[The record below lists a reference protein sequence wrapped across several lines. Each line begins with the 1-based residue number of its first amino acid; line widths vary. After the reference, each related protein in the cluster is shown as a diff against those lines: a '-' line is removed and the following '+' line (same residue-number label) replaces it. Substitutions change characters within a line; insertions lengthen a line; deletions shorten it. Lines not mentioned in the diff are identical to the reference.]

1 MTPPAPNDLDPAG
14 PARGLSSE
22 EARARQARFGP
33 NLLTR
38 RERRGLVQV
47 AGAVLSEP
55 MFLLLLVA
63 AGLYLL
69 LGDLGEGLL
78 LSAFAVLSVALVIWQ
93 ERRSAR
99 ALDALRE
106 LAAPQVRAWRDGRPC
121 VIAARDLVPGDFIA
135 VAEGERVTA
144 DAVLREAAS
153 LSVDESLLTGES
165 APVLKRPWPEGSG
178 DGEDA
183 CRLHAGT
190 LVVAGEGVAEV
201 TAIGAYTAMGRI
213 GASLAD
219 IDLAPTP
226 LQRQLRAL
234 VRWLALGALAVS
246 ALVVLW
252 YGLRV
257 GDWVQGL
264 LAGIALAMAML
275 PEEFPMALAVFLAL
289 GAWRLARVQ
298 VLARR
303 PAVVEALGA
312 ATVLCVDK
320 TGTLTE
326 NRMRVRVLVVM
337 DAGAGVVQ
345 SHTLPLPPGEP
356 LPEPAHGLLE
366 YAMLASQ
373 RGGAEPMD
381 AALYAQ
387 GDASLAGTEHLHPR
401 WRIAQAQGI
410 TPELLAVT
418 QDWVGED
425 GLHHVAAKGAPEA
438 IADLCHLSPEAREA
452 LRGQS
457 QALATRGLRV
467 LAVAR
472 APGQAQPLAH
482 PHDHAF
488 TLLGL
493 VAFEDPLRP
502 SVPAAVAQAHAAG
515 IAVVMITGDHPA
527 TALAIAAQA
536 GIATQAG
543 VLTGRQLR
551 DLDDEALAQAVRHV
565 RVFAR
570 VAPEDKL
577 RLVRALDRNGEV
589 VAMTGDGVND
599 APALKAAH
607 IGIAMGVRGT
617 DVAREAASVVLLDED
632 FGRIVEGVRLGR
644 RIDDN
649 LRKVM
654 TYILAIHV
662 PIAGL
667 ALLPLLLG
675 LPPLMLPVH
684 VVVTEMIIDPV
695 CSLAFENAP
704 QARGLMTRPPRAANA
719 PLVDRSL
726 VVLAVLQGAGVLGVA
741 LTAYALALGS
751 GLQSDQARALAFV
764 ALTVGNLSLVAVN
777 AGAGLLA
784 RDLLGPA
791 FRSFQVVT
799 VLAAALMVLALTVP
813 AVRDLMRFALP
824 PAAALLAVLITV
836 AMVMALVWRLQS
848 QRLFAI
854 SERKTVK

>member
-1 MTPPAPNDLDPAG
+1 MHPEPSSPIFV
-14 PARGLSSE
+14 RGLSTK
-22 EARARQARFGP
+22 EARARQARVGP
-33 NLLTR
+33 NLLTQ
-38 RERRGLVQV
+38 RERRGWLQAV
-47 AGAVLSEP
+47 GAVLSEP

-63 AGLYLL
+63 AGLYLV

-78 LSAFAVLSVALVIWQ
+78 LSAFAMLSVVLVVWQ

-106 LAAPQVRAWRDGRPC
+106 LAAPQVRVWRDGQPC
-121 VIAARDLVPGDFIA
+121 VIAARDLVPGDVIA

-144 DAVLREAAS
+144 DAVLREAAT

-165 APVLKRPWPEGSG
+165 APVHKRPASG
-178 DGEDA
+178 TADA
-183 CRLHAGT
+183 ADAISRLHAGT
-190 LVVAGEGVAEV
+190 LVVAGQGVAEV
-201 TAIGAYTAMGRI
+201 IAIGADTAMGRI

-226 LQRQLRAL
+226 LQRQLRQL
-234 VRWLALGALAVS
+234 VRWLALGALGVS
-246 ALVVLW
+246 SLLVVW
-252 YGLRV
+252 YGLRA

-326 NRMRVRVLVVM
+326 NRMRVHSLVVM
-337 DAGAGVVQ
+337 DANASTAQ
-345 SHTLPLPPGEP
+345 ALPDA
-356 LPEPAHGLLE
+356 AHGLLE

-373 RGGAEPMD
+373 RGGIEPMD
-381 AALYAQ
+381 AALYLQ
-387 GDASLAGTEHLHPR
+387 GDASLAGTDRLHPR
-401 WRIAQAQGI
+401 WRMAQAHGI
-410 TPELLAVT
+410 TPDLMAVT
-418 QDWVGED
+418 HVWVGED
-425 GLHHVAAKGAPEA
+425 GLHRVAAKGAPEA
-438 IADLCHLSPEAREA
+438 IADLCRLSPAARHA
-452 LRGQS
+452 LREQA

-467 LAVAR
+467 LAVAQGQDR
-472 APGQAQPLAH
+472 MQPAPH
-482 PHDHAF
+482 PRDNHF
-488 TLLGL
+488 TLRGL
-493 VAFEDPLRP
+493 VAFEDPLRA
-502 SVPAAVAQAHAAG
+502 SVPEAVAQAHRAG

-536 GIATQAG
+536 GIDVQAG
-543 VLTGRQLR
+543 VLTGHQLQ
-551 DLDDEALAQAVRHV
+551 DMDDAALAQAVRQV
-565 RVFAR
+565 RVYAR
-570 VAPEDKL
+570 VTPQDKL
-577 RLVRALDRNGEV
+577 RLVRAFDRNGEV

-704 QARGLMTRPPRAANA
+704 QARGLMERPPRAANA
-719 PLVDRSL
+719 LLVDRAL
-726 VVLAVLQGAGVLGVA
+726 VMRALAQGAGLLAVA
-741 LTAYALALGS
+741 LAAYALALGA
-751 GLQSDQARALAFV
+751 GMPANEARTLAFV
-764 ALTVGNLSLVAVN
+764 GLTAGNLSMVAVN
-777 AGAGLLA
+777 AGAGLPL
-784 RDLLGPA
+784 RDLWGPQ
-791 FRSFQVVT
+791 FRSFQIV
-799 VLAAALMVLALTVP
+799 AAIAIALMVMAVTVP
-813 AVRDLMRFALP
+813 AVRDLMKFASPSAGALAGVL
-824 PAAALLAVLITV
+824 AAVGAVMVLA
-836 AMVMALVWRLQS
+836 WRLQP
-848 QRLFAI
+848 QRP
-854 SERKTVK
+854 

>member
-1 MTPPAPNDLDPAG
+1 MEPEPSSPIFV
-14 PARGLSSE
+14 RGLSTE
-22 EARARQARFGP
+22 EALSRQARVGP
-33 NLLTR
+33 NLLTQQ
-38 RERRGLVQV
+38 ERRGWLQV
-47 AGAVLSEP
+47 VGSVLSEP

-63 AGLYLL
+63 AGLYLV

-78 LSAFAVLSVALVIWQ
+78 LSAFAMLSVVLVVWQ
-93 ERRSAR
+93 EHRSAR

-106 LAAPQVRAWRDGRPC
+106 LAAPQVRVWRDGQPC
-121 VIAARDLVPGDFIA
+121 VIAARDLVPGDVIA

-144 DAVLREAAS
+144 DAVLREAAT

-165 APVLKRPWPEGSG
+165 APVHKRPASGSA
-178 DGEDA
+178 DSADTIS
-183 CRLHAGT
+183 RLHAGT
-190 LVVAGEGVAEV
+190 LVVSGQGVAEV
-201 TAIGAYTAMGRI
+201 IAIGAETAMGRI

-226 LQRQLRAL
+226 LQRQLRYL
-234 VRWLALGALAVS
+234 VRWLALGALGVS
-246 ALVVLW
+246 SLLVVW
-252 YGLRV
+252 YGLRA

-275 PEEFPMALAVFLAL
+275 PEEFPMALTVFLAL

-326 NRMRVRVLVVM
+326 NRMRVHSLLVM
-337 DAGAGVVQ
+337 DAHASTAQ
-345 SHTLPLPPGEP
+345 ASPDA
-356 LPEPAHGLLE
+356 AHVLLE

-373 RGGAEPMD
+373 RGGIEPMD
-381 AALYAQ
+381 TALYVQ
-387 GDASLAGTEHLHPR
+387 GDVSLAGTDRLHPR
-401 WRIAQAQGI
+401 WRMAQAHGI
-410 TPELLAVT
+410 TPDLMAVT
-418 QDWVGED
+418 QVWVGED
-425 GLHHVAAKGAPEA
+425 GLHRVAAKGAPEA
-438 IADLCHLSPEAREA
+438 IADLCRLGPAARQA
-452 LRGQS
+452 LREQA
-457 QALATRGLRV
+457 QALAARGLRV
-467 LAVAR
+467 LAVAQGQDR
-472 APGQAQPLAH
+472 MQPAPH
-482 PHDHAF
+482 PRDNYF
-488 TLLGL
+488 TLRGL
-493 VAFEDPLRP
+493 VAFEDPLRA
-502 SVPAAVAQAHAAG
+502 SVPEAVAQAHRAG

-536 GIATQAG
+536 GIEVQAG
-543 VLTGRQLR
+543 VLTGHQLR
-551 DLDDEALAQAVRHV
+551 DMDDAALAQAVRQV
-565 RVFAR
+565 RVYAR
-570 VAPEDKL
+570 VTPQDKL
-577 RLVRALDRNGEV
+577 RLVRAFDRNGEV

-704 QARGLMTRPPRAANA
+704 QARGLMERPPRAANA
-719 PLVDRSL
+719 LLVDRAL
-726 VVLAVLQGAGVLGVA
+726 VMRALAQGVA
-741 LTAYALALGS
+741 LLAVALAAYALALRAGIPANE
-751 GLQSDQARALAFV
+751 ARTVAFV
-764 ALTVGNLSLVAVN
+764 GLTAGNLSMVAVN
-777 AGAGLLA
+777 AGAGLPL
-784 RDLLGPA
+784 RDLWGPQ
-791 FRSFQVVT
+791 FRSFQVV
-799 VLAAALMVLALTVP
+799 AALATGLMVMAVTVP
-813 AVRDLMRFALP
+813 AVRDLMKFAVP
-824 PAAALLAVLITV
+824 PVGALAGVLAAVGAVMVLA
-836 AMVMALVWRLQS
+836 WRLQR
-848 QRLFAI
+848 QR
-854 SERKTVK
+854 S

>member
-1 MTPPAPNDLDPAG
+1 MDPTAVSPTPAG
-14 PARGLSSE
+14 GLSSE
-22 EARARQARFGP
+22 QAHARQARFGP

-38 RERRGLVQV
+38 RERRGLRQV
-47 AGAVLSEP
+47 VVAVMGEP

-63 AGLYLL
+63 AGLYLV

-78 LSAFAVLSVALVIWQ
+78 LSAFALLSVALVVWQ
-93 ERRSAR
+93 EQRSAR

-106 LAAPQVRAWRDGRPC
+106 LAAPQARVWRDGRPC
-121 VIAARDLVPGDFIA
+121 VIAARDLVPGDLI
-135 VAEGERVTA
+135 VVSEGERVTA
-144 DAVLREAAS
+144 DAVLREGPS

-165 APVLKRPWPEGSG
+165 APVYKQPTPGRVDPG
-178 DGEDA
+178 DPRA
-183 CRLHAGT
+183 CLHAGT

-201 TAIGAYTAMGRI
+201 TAIGAATAMGRI

-226 LQRQLRAL
+226 LQRQLRQL
-234 VRWLALGALAVS
+234 VHWLALGALVVS
-246 ALVVLW
+246 SLLVVW
-252 YGLRV
+252 YGLRA

-326 NRMRVRVLVVM
+326 NRMQLRHLVVL
-337 DAGAGVVQ
+337 DASAGHVQ
-345 SHTLPLPPGEP
+345 SLSLALGGGEP
-356 LPEPAHGLLE
+356 LPAIARGLLE

-373 RGGAEPMD
+373 RGGVEPMD
-381 AALYAQ
+381 AALHTQ
-387 GDASLAGTEHLHPR
+387 GEASLAGTDHLHPG
-401 WRIAQAQGI
+401 WRVARAHAV
-410 TPELLAVT
+410 TADLMAVT

-425 GLHHVAAKGAPEA
+425 GLHRVAAKGAPEA
-438 IADLCHLSPEAREA
+438 IADLCQLGTEAREA
-452 LRGQS
+452 MYTQS
-457 QALATRGLRV
+457 QALAARGLRV
-467 LAVAR
+467 LAVAQGR
-472 APGQAQPLAH
+472 GQAQPAAR
-482 PHDHAF
+482 PHDYDY

-502 SVPAAVAQAHAAG
+502 SVPAAVAQARRAG
-515 IAVVMITGDHPA
+515 IAVVMITGDHPD
-527 TALAIAAQA
+527 TARAIAAQA
-536 GIATQAG
+536 GIDVHAG
-543 VLTGRQLR
+543 VLTGKQLQQ
-551 DLDDEALAQAVRHV
+551 LDDESLSQVVRQV
-565 RVFAR
+565 RVYAR

-632 FGRIVEGVRLGR
+632 FDRIVEGVRLGR

-704 QARGLMTRPPRAANA
+704 QARGLMERPPRAANA
-719 PLVDRSL
+719 LLVDRPL
-726 VVLAVLQGAGVLGVA
+726 VMLALSQGGGLLGVA
-741 LTAYALALGS
+741 LSAYALALGA
-751 GLQSDQARALAFV
+751 GLSADEARTLAFV
-764 ALTVGNLSLVAVN
+764 ALTAGNLSLVGVN
-777 AGAGLLA
+777 AGAGLSIRELY
-784 RDLLGPA
+784 GPA
-791 FRSFQVVT
+791 FRSFQIV
-799 VLAAALMVLALTVP
+799 AAVALSLMVVAMTVP
-813 AVRDLMRFALP
+813 AVRDLMKFTRPSAL
-824 PAAALLAVLITV
+824 ALGLVGVAVGALTV
-836 AMVMALVWRLQS
+836 LTWRL
-848 QRLFAI
+848 RPI
-854 SERKTVK
+854 RT

>member
-1 MTPPAPNDLDPAG
+1 MDPAEPPV
-14 PARGLSSE
+14 PARGLSTK
-22 EARARQARFGP
+22 EARERQARFGP
-33 NLLTR
+33 NLLNR
-38 RERRGLVQV
+38 RERRGLRQTV
-47 AGAVLSEP
+47 AAVLGEP

-63 AGLYLL
+63 AGLYLI

-93 ERRSAR
+93 EQRSAR

-106 LAAPQVRAWRDGRPC
+106 LAAPQVRVWRDGRPL

-135 VAEGERVTA
+135 VGEGERVTA
-144 DAVLREAAS
+144 DAVLREAAT

-165 APVLKRPWPEGSG
+165 APVHKQPGSG
-178 DGEDA
+178 PVDACGEA

-201 TAIGAYTAMGRI
+201 TAIGAETAMGRI

-219 IDLAPTP
+219 IEVAPTP
-226 LQRQLRAL
+226 LQRQLRQL
-234 VRWLALGALAVS
+234 VRRLALGAMAVS
-246 ALVVLW
+246 SLLVLW
-252 YGLRV
+252 YGLRA

-312 ATVLCVDK
+312 VTVLCVDK

-326 NRMRVRVLVVM
+326 NRMQVRALVVL
-337 DAGAGVVQ
+337 DASAGLVH
-345 SHTLPLPPGEP
+345 SHILPLPQGER
-356 LPEPAHGLLE
+356 LPESAHGLLE

-373 RGGAEPMD
+373 RAGAEPMD
-381 AALYAQ
+381 AALHAQ
-387 GDASLAGTEHLHPR
+387 GDASLADTEHLHPR
-401 WRIAQAQGI
+401 WRIAQAHGI
-410 TPELLAVT
+410 TPDLFAVT
-418 QDWVGED
+418 QDWVADD

-438 IADLCHLSPEAREA
+438 IADLCHLESAAREA
-452 LRGQS
+452 LRAQA
-457 QALATRGLRV
+457 QALAARGLRV

-472 APGQAQPLAH
+472 AQGLAQPAAN
-482 PHDHAF
+482 PHDYDF

-502 SVPAAVAQAHAAG
+502 SVPGAVRQARAAG

-536 GIATQAG
+536 GIDVQAG
-543 VLTGRQLR
+543 VLTGSALGA
-551 DLDDEALAQAVRHV
+551 LDDAALAQAVRRV
-565 RVFAR
+565 RVYAR

-632 FGRIVEGVRLGR
+632 FSRIVEGVRLGR

-654 TYILAIHV
+654 TYIVAIHV

-684 VVVTEMIIDPV
+684 VVVTEMVIDPV

-704 QARGLMTRPPRAANA
+704 QARGLMERPPRAAHA
-719 PLVDRSL
+719 PLVDHRL
-726 VVLAVLQGAGVLGVA
+726 VARAAAQGAALLAVA
-741 LTAYALALGS
+741 LASYALAIASDLPV
-751 GLQSDQARALAFV
+751 DQARALAFV
-764 ALTVGNLSLVAVN
+764 ALTAGNLSLAAVN
-777 AGAGLLA
+777 AGAGLRPHELA
-784 RDLLGPA
+784 GPA
-791 FRSFQVVT
+791 FRPFQVLA
-799 VLAAALMVLALTVP
+799 VLATGLMVLALTVP
-813 AVRDLMRFALP
+813 AVRDLMKFALP
-824 PAAALLAVLITV
+824 PLEALAGVLVLTGIAAVL
-836 AMVMALVWRLQS
+836 AWRARPAFPS
-848 QRLFAI
+848 PPRH
-854 SERKTVK
+854 

>member
-1 MTPPAPNDLDPAG
+1 MFV
-14 PARGLSSE
+14 RGLSTE
-22 EARARQARFGP
+22 EARARQARVGP
-33 NLLTR
+33 NLLTQ
-38 RERRGLVQV
+38 RERRGWLQAV
-47 AGAVLSEP
+47 GAVLSEP

-63 AGLYLL
+63 AGLYLV

-78 LSAFAVLSVALVIWQ
+78 LSAFAVLSVVLVIWQ
-93 ERRSAR
+93 EHRSAR

-106 LAAPQVRAWRDGRPC
+106 LAAPQVRVWRDGQPC
-121 VIAARDLVPGDFIA
+121 VIAARDLVPGDVIA

-144 DAVLREAAS
+144 DAVLREAAT

-165 APVLKRPWPEGSG
+165 APVHKRPVSG
-178 DGEDA
+178 AADTADA
-183 CRLHAGT
+183 LSRLHAGT
-190 LVVAGEGVAEV
+190 LVVAGQGVAEV
-201 TAIGAYTAMGRI
+201 IAIGADTAMGRI

-226 LQRQLRAL
+226 LQRQLRQL
-234 VRWLALGALAVS
+234 VRWLALGALGVS
-246 ALVVLW
+246 SLLVVW
-252 YGLRV
+252 YGLRA

-326 NRMRVRVLVVM
+326 NRMRVHSLVVM
-337 DAGAGVVQ
+337 DANASTAQ
-345 SHTLPLPPGEP
+345 ALPDA
-356 LPEPAHGLLE
+356 AHGLLE

-373 RGGAEPMD
+373 RGGIEPMD
-381 AALYAQ
+381 AALYLQ
-387 GDASLAGTEHLHPR
+387 GDASLAGTDRLHPR
-401 WRIAQAQGI
+401 WRMAQAHGI
-410 TPELLAVT
+410 TPDLMAVT
-418 QDWVGED
+418 HVWVGED
-425 GLHHVAAKGAPEA
+425 GLHRVAAKGAPEA
-438 IADLCHLSPEAREA
+438 IADLCRLSPAARHA
-452 LRGQS
+452 LREQA

-467 LAVAR
+467 LAVAQGQDCMQP
-472 APGQAQPLAH
+472 APH
-482 PHDHAF
+482 PRDNQF
-488 TLLGL
+488 TLRGL
-493 VAFEDPLRP
+493 VAFEDPLRA
-502 SVPAAVAQAHAAG
+502 SVPEAVAQAHRAG

-536 GIATQAG
+536 GIDVQAG
-543 VLTGRQLR
+543 VLTGHQLQ
-551 DLDDEALAQAVRHV
+551 DMDDAALAQAVRQV
-565 RVFAR
+565 RVYAR
-570 VAPEDKL
+570 VTPQDKL
-577 RLVRALDRNGEV
+577 RLVRAFDRNGEV

-667 ALLPLLLG
+667 ALLPLLMG

-704 QARGLMTRPPRAANA
+704 QARGLMERPPRAANA
-719 PLVDRSL
+719 LLVDRAL
-726 VVLAVLQGAGVLGVA
+726 VMRALAQGAGLLAVA
-741 LTAYALALGS
+741 LAAYALALGA
-751 GLQSDQARALAFV
+751 GMPANEARTLAFV
-764 ALTVGNLSLVAVN
+764 GLTAGNLSMVAVN
-777 AGAGLLA
+777 AGAGLPL
-784 RDLLGPA
+784 RDLWGPQ
-791 FRSFQVVT
+791 FRSFQIV
-799 VLAAALMVLALTVP
+799 AAIAIARMVMAVTVP
-813 AVRDLMRFALP
+813 AVRDLMKFASP
-824 PAAALLAVLITV
+824 PAGALAGVLAAVGAVMVLA
-836 AMVMALVWRLQS
+836 WRLQP
-848 QRLFAI
+848 QRP
-854 SERKTVK
+854 

>member
-1 MTPPAPNDLDPAG
+1 MDPAPDSPLL
-14 PARGLSSE
+14 ARGLSTE
-22 EARARQARFGP
+22 EARARQARVGP
-33 NLLTR
+33 NLLTQQ
-38 RERRGLVQV
+38 ERRGWLQAV
-47 AGAVLSEP
+47 GAVLSEP
-55 MFLLLLVA
+55 MFLLLLAA
-63 AGLYLL
+63 AGLYLV

-78 LSAFAVLSVALVIWQ
+78 LSAFAMLSVVLVIWQ
-93 ERRSAR
+93 EHRSAR
-99 ALDALRE
+99 ALDALRD
-106 LAAPQVRAWRDGRPC
+106 LAAPQVRVWRDGVPC
-121 VIAARDLVPGDFIA
+121 VIAARDLVPGDVIA

-144 DAVLREAAS
+144 DAVLREAAT

-165 APVLKRPWPEGSG
+165 APVYKRPASG
-178 DGEDA
+178 AADA
-183 CRLHAGT
+183 ADAASRLHAGT
-190 LVVAGEGVAEV
+190 LVVAGQGVAEV
-201 TAIGAYTAMGRI
+201 IAIGADTAMGRI

-234 VRWLALGALAVS
+234 VRWLALGALGVS
-246 ALVVLW
+246 SLLVLW

-326 NRMRVRVLVVM
+326 NRMRVHSLVVLDA
-337 DAGAGVVQ
+337 DAGHALGPDV
-345 SHTLPLPPGEP
+345 PDA
-356 LPEPAHGLLE
+356 AHDLLE

-373 RGGAEPMD
+373 RGGVEPMD

-387 GDASLAGTEHLHPR
+387 GDACLAGTDRLHPR
-401 WRIAQAQGI
+401 WRVAQAHGI
-410 TPELLAVT
+410 APDLMAVT
-418 QDWVGED
+418 QVWAGED
-425 GLHHVAAKGAPEA
+425 GLHRVAAKGAPEA
-438 IADLCHLSPEAREA
+438 IADLCHLAPQAREA
-452 LRGQS
+452 LHVQAQS
-457 QALATRGLRV
+457 LAARGLRV

-472 APGQAQPLAH
+472 GRERTEPAPH
-482 PHDHAF
+482 PHDNDF

-502 SVPAAVAQAHAAG
+502 SVPGAVAQAHRAG

-527 TALAIAAQA
+527 TALAIATQA
-536 GIATQAG
+536 GLHIQAG
-543 VLTGRQLR
+543 VLTGAQLQAM
-551 DLDDEALAQAVRHV
+551 DDAALAQAVRQV
-565 RVFAR
+565 RVYAR
-570 VAPEDKL
+570 VTPQDKL

-667 ALLPLLLG
+667 ALLPLLMG

-704 QARGLMTRPPRAANA
+704 PARGLMERPPRAANA
-719 PLVDRSL
+719 LLIDRALVLRA
-726 VVLAVLQGAGVLGVA
+726 LAQGAALLGVA
-741 LTAYALALGS
+741 LAAYALALGAD
-751 GLQSDQARALAFV
+751 LPADEARTLAFV
-764 ALTVGNLSLVAVN
+764 ALTAGNLSMVAVN
-777 AGAGLLA
+777 AGAGLPI
-784 RDLLGPA
+784 RDLWRPQ
-791 FRSFQVVT
+791 FRSFHVV
-799 VLAAALMVLALTVP
+799 AALATGLMVMALTVP
-813 AVRDLMRFALP
+813 AVRDLMKFAWP
-824 PAAALLAVLITV
+824 PSVALAGVLTAVGAVMLLA
-836 AMVMALVWRLQS
+836 WRLQP
-848 QRLFAI
+848 QRP
-854 SERKTVK
+854 

>member
-1 MTPPAPNDLDPAG
+1 MTPPASTDLDPAG
-14 PARGLSSE
+14 PARGLSTE
-22 EARARQARFGP
+22 EARARQVRFGP

-38 RERRGLVQV
+38 RKRRGLVQV
-47 AGAVLSEP
+47 VGAVLSEP

-78 LSAFAVLSVALVIWQ
+78 LSAFALLSVALVIWQ

-106 LAAPQVRAWRDGRPC
+106 LAAPRVRVWRDGRPC

-165 APVLKRPWPEGSG
+165 APVLKRPGP
-178 DGEDA
+178 EDA
-183 CRLHAGT
+183 GTDEEDVCRLHAGT
-190 LVVAGEGVAEV
+190 LVVAGEGIAEV
-201 TAIGAYTAMGRI
+201 TAIGAATAMGRI

-226 LQRQLRAL
+226 LQKQLRAL

-246 ALVVLW
+246 ALMVLW
-252 YGLRV
+252 YGLRA

-326 NRMRVRVLVVM
+326 NRMRVRTLVVM
-337 DAGAGVVQ
+337 EADAGPVQ
-345 SHTLPLPPGEP
+345 SLTLPLLQGQA
-356 LPEPAHGLLE
+356 LPEPAHELLE

-373 RGGAEPMD
+373 RSGAEPMD
-381 AALYAQ
+381 TALYDQ
-387 GDASLAGTEHLHPR
+387 GEASLGGTEHLHPR
-401 WRIAQAQGI
+401 WHIARAHGI
-410 TPELLAVT
+410 TPEILAVT

-425 GLHHVAAKGAPEA
+425 GLHHLAAKGAPEA
-438 IADLCHLSPEAREA
+438 IADLCHLPHEARET
-452 LRGQS
+452 LRAQS
-457 QALATRGLRV
+457 QALAARGLRV

-472 APGQAQPLAH
+472 GPALVQPSLH
-482 PHDHAF
+482 PRDHDF

-502 SVPAAVAQAHAAG
+502 SVPGAVAQAHAAG

-527 TALAIAAQA
+527 TALAIANQA
-536 GIATQAG
+536 GIASQAG
-543 VLTGRQLR
+543 VLTGRQLQA
-551 DLDDEALAQAVRHV
+551 LDDEALAQAVRHV

-726 VVLAVLQGAGVLGVA
+726 VMLAVLQGAGLLGVA
-741 LTAYALALGS
+741 LAAYALAIGS
-751 GLQSDQARALAFV
+751 GLQVDQARALAFA
-764 ALTVGNLSLVAVN
+764 ALTAGNLSLVAVN
-777 AGAGLLA
+777 AGAGLPA
-784 RDLLGPA
+784 RALLGPA

-799 VLAAALMVLALTVP
+799 ALATALMVLAITVP
-813 AVRDLMRFALP
+813 SVRELMKFAMPPLQALAGVLAAVGGVTALAWRLRPVRD
-824 PAAALLAVLITV
+824 
-836 AMVMALVWRLQS
+836 
-848 QRLFAI
+848 
-854 SERKTVK
+854 

>member
-1 MTPPAPNDLDPAG
+1 MFV
-14 PARGLSSE
+14 RGLSTE
-22 EARARQARFGP
+22 EARARQARVGP
-33 NLLTR
+33 NLLTQ
-38 RERRGLVQV
+38 RERRGWLQAV
-47 AGAVLSEP
+47 GAVLSEP

-63 AGLYLL
+63 AGLYLV

-78 LSAFAVLSVALVIWQ
+78 LSAFAMLSVVLVVWQ

-106 LAAPQVRAWRDGRPC
+106 LAAPQVRVWRDGQPC
-121 VIAARDLVPGDFIA
+121 VIAARDLVPGDVIA

-144 DAVLREAAS
+144 DAVLREAAT

-165 APVLKRPWPEGSG
+165 APVHKRPASG
-178 DGEDA
+178 TADA
-183 CRLHAGT
+183 ADAISRLHAGT
-190 LVVAGEGVAEV
+190 LVVAGQGVAEV
-201 TAIGAYTAMGRI
+201 IAIGADTAMGRI

-226 LQRQLRAL
+226 LQRQLRQL
-234 VRWLALGALAVS
+234 VRWLALGALGVS
-246 ALVVLW
+246 SLLVVW
-252 YGLRV
+252 YGLRA

-326 NRMRVRVLVVM
+326 NRMRVHSLVVM
-337 DAGAGVVQ
+337 DANASTAQ
-345 SHTLPLPPGEP
+345 ALPDA
-356 LPEPAHGLLE
+356 AHGLLE

-373 RGGAEPMD
+373 RGGIEPMD
-381 AALYAQ
+381 AALYLQ
-387 GDASLAGTEHLHPR
+387 GDASLAGTDRLHPR
-401 WRIAQAQGI
+401 WRMAQAHGI
-410 TPELLAVT
+410 TPDLMAVT
-418 QDWVGED
+418 HVWVGED
-425 GLHHVAAKGAPEA
+425 GLHRVAAKGAPEA
-438 IADLCHLSPEAREA
+438 IADLCRLSPAARHA
-452 LRGQS
+452 LREQA

-467 LAVAR
+467 LAVAQGQDR
-472 APGQAQPLAH
+472 MQPAPH
-482 PHDHAF
+482 PRDNQF
-488 TLLGL
+488 TLRGL
-493 VAFEDPLRP
+493 VAFEDPLRA
-502 SVPAAVAQAHAAG
+502 SVPEAVAQAHRAG

-536 GIATQAG
+536 GIDVQAG
-543 VLTGRQLR
+543 VLTGHQLQ
-551 DLDDEALAQAVRHV
+551 DMDDAALAQAVRQV
-565 RVFAR
+565 RVYAR
-570 VAPEDKL
+570 VTPQDKL
-577 RLVRALDRNGEV
+577 RLVRAFDRNGEV

-704 QARGLMTRPPRAANA
+704 QARGLMERPPRAANA
-719 PLVDRSL
+719 LLVDRAL
-726 VVLAVLQGAGVLGVA
+726 VMRALAQGAGLLAVA
-741 LTAYALALGS
+741 LAAYALALGA
-751 GLQSDQARALAFV
+751 GMPTNEARTLAFV
-764 ALTVGNLSLVAVN
+764 GLTAGNLSMVAVN
-777 AGAGLLA
+777 AGAGLPL
-784 RDLLGPA
+784 RDLWGPQ
-791 FRSFQVVT
+791 FRSFQIV
-799 VLAAALMVLALTVP
+799 AAIAIALMVMAVTVP
-813 AVRDLMRFALP
+813 AVRDLMKFASP
-824 PAAALLAVLITV
+824 PAGALAGVLAAVGAVMVLA
-836 AMVMALVWRLQS
+836 WRLQP
-848 QRLFAI
+848 QRP
-854 SERKTVK
+854 

>member
-1 MTPPAPNDLDPAG
+1 MFV
-14 PARGLSSE
+14 RGLSTE
-22 EARARQARFGP
+22 EARARQARVGP
-33 NLLTR
+33 NSLTQ
-38 RERRGLVQV
+38 RERRGWLK
-47 AGAVLSEP
+47 AAWAVLSEP
-55 MFLLLLVA
+55 MFLLLLAA
-63 AGLYLL
+63 AGLYLV

-78 LSAFAVLSVALVIWQ
+78 LSAFAMLSVVLVIWQ
-93 ERRSAR
+93 EHRSAR

-106 LAAPQVRAWRDGRPC
+106 LAAPQVRVWRDGVPC
-121 VIAARDLVPGDFIA
+121 VIAARDLVPGDVIA

-144 DAVLREAAS
+144 DAVLREAAT

-165 APVLKRPWPEGSG
+165 APVYKRPASG
-178 DGEDA
+178 APDA
-183 CRLHAGT
+183 ADAASLLHAGT
-190 LVVAGEGVAEV
+190 LVVAGQGVAEV
-201 TAIGAYTAMGRI
+201 VAIGADTAMGRI

-234 VRWLALGALAVS
+234 VRWLALGALGVS
-246 ALVVLW
+246 SLLVLW
-252 YGLRV
+252 YGLRM

-275 PEEFPMALAVFLAL
+275 PEEFPMALTVFLAL

-326 NRMRVRVLVVM
+326 NRMRVHSLVVLEA
-337 DAGAGVVQ
+337 DAGTAQGQ
-345 SHTLPLPPGEP
+345 DLPDA
-356 LPEPAHGLLE
+356 AHDLLE

-387 GDASLAGTEHLHPR
+387 GDAHLAGTDRLHPR
-401 WRIAQAQGI
+401 WRVAQAHGI
-410 TPELLAVT
+410 APDLMAVT
-418 QDWVGED
+418 LVWVGED
-425 GLHHVAAKGAPEA
+425 GLHRVAAKGAPEA
-438 IADLCHLSPEAREA
+438 IADLCHLSPQARAA
-452 LRGQS
+452 LHAQAQS
-457 QALATRGLRV
+457 LAARGLRV

-472 APGQAQPLAH
+472 GRERTEPAPH
-482 PHDHAF
+482 PHDNDF

-493 VAFEDPLRP
+493 VAFEDPLRA
-502 SVPAAVAQAHAAG
+502 SVPGAVAQAHRAG

-536 GIATQAG
+536 GLHIQAG
-543 VLTGRQLR
+543 VLTGAQLQAM
-551 DLDDEALAQAVRHV
+551 DDEALAQAVRQV
-565 RVFAR
+565 RVYAR
-570 VAPEDKL
+570 VTPQDKL

-667 ALLPLLLG
+667 ALLPLLMG

-704 QARGLMTRPPRAANA
+704 PARGLMDRPPRAANA
-719 PLVDRSL
+719 LLVDRAL
-726 VVLAVLQGAGVLGVA
+726 VMRALAQGAGLLGVA
-741 LTAYALALGS
+741 LAAYALALGA
-751 GLQSDQARALAFV
+751 GLPTDEARTLAFV
-764 ALTVGNLSLVAVN
+764 ALTAGNLSMVAVN
-777 AGAGLLA
+777 AGAGLPL
-784 RDLLGPA
+784 RDLWGPQ
-791 FRSFQVVT
+791 FRSFQVVA
-799 VLAAALMVLALTVP
+799 VLATGLMMMALTVP
-813 AVRDLMRFALP
+813 AVRDLMKFALP
-824 PAAALLAVLITV
+824 SAPALAGVLAAAGAVTVLA
-836 AMVMALVWRLQS
+836 WRLQAR
-848 QRLFAI
+848 QP
-854 SERKTVK
+854 

>member
-1 MTPPAPNDLDPAG
+1 MFV
-14 PARGLSSE
+14 RGLSTE
-22 EARARQARFGP
+22 EARARQARVGP
-33 NLLTR
+33 NLLTQ
-38 RERRGLVQV
+38 RERRGWLQAV
-47 AGAVLSEP
+47 GAVLSEP

-63 AGLYLL
+63 AGLYLV

-78 LSAFAVLSVALVIWQ
+78 LSAFAVLSVVLVIWQ
-93 ERRSAR
+93 EHRSAR

-106 LAAPQVRAWRDGRPC
+106 LAAPQVRVWRDGQPC
-121 VIAARDLVPGDFIA
+121 VIAARDLVPGDVIA

-144 DAVLREAAS
+144 DAVLREAAT

-165 APVLKRPWPEGSG
+165 APVHKRPVSG
-178 DGEDA
+178 AADTADA
-183 CRLHAGT
+183 VSRLHAGT
-190 LVVAGEGVAEV
+190 LVVAGQGVAEV
-201 TAIGAYTAMGRI
+201 IAIGADTAMGRI

-226 LQRQLRAL
+226 LQRQLRQL
-234 VRWLALGALAVS
+234 VRWLALGALGVS
-246 ALVVLW
+246 SLLVVW
-252 YGLRV
+252 YGLRA

-326 NRMRVRVLVVM
+326 NRMRVHSLVVM
-337 DAGAGVVQ
+337 DANASTAQ
-345 SHTLPLPPGEP
+345 ALPDA
-356 LPEPAHGLLE
+356 AHGLLE

-373 RGGAEPMD
+373 RGGIEPMD
-381 AALYAQ
+381 AALYLQ
-387 GDASLAGTEHLHPR
+387 GDASLAGTDRLHPR
-401 WRIAQAQGI
+401 WRMAQAHGI
-410 TPELLAVT
+410 TPDLMAVT
-418 QDWVGED
+418 QVWVGED
-425 GLHHVAAKGAPEA
+425 GLHRVAAKGAPEA
-438 IADLCHLSPEAREA
+438 IADLCRLGPAARHA
-452 LRGQS
+452 LREQA

-467 LAVAR
+467 LAVAQGQDCMQP
-472 APGQAQPLAH
+472 APH
-482 PHDHAF
+482 PRDNQF
-488 TLLGL
+488 TLRGL
-493 VAFEDPLRP
+493 VAFEDPLRA
-502 SVPAAVAQAHAAG
+502 SVPEAVAQAHRAG

-536 GIATQAG
+536 GIDVQAG
-543 VLTGRQLR
+543 VLTGHQLQ
-551 DLDDEALAQAVRHV
+551 DMDDAALAQAVRQV
-565 RVFAR
+565 RVYAR
-570 VAPEDKL
+570 VTPQDKL
-577 RLVRALDRNGEV
+577 RLVRAFDRNGEV

-667 ALLPLLLG
+667 ALLPLLMG

-704 QARGLMTRPPRAANA
+704 QARGLMERPPRAANA
-719 PLVDRSL
+719 LLVDRAL
-726 VVLAVLQGAGVLGVA
+726 VMRALAQGAGLLAVA
-741 LTAYALALGS
+741 LAAYALALGA
-751 GLQSDQARALAFV
+751 GMPANEARTLAFV
-764 ALTVGNLSLVAVN
+764 GLTAGNLAMVAVN
-777 AGAGLLA
+777 AGAGLPL
-784 RDLLGPA
+784 RDLWGPQ
-791 FRSFQVVT
+791 FRSFQIV
-799 VLAAALMVLALTVP
+799 AAIAIALMVMAVTVP
-813 AVRDLMRFALP
+813 AVRDLMKFASP
-824 PAAALLAVLITV
+824 PAGALAGVLAAVGAVMVLA
-836 AMVMALVWRLQS
+836 WRLQP
-848 QRLFAI
+848 QRP
-854 SERKTVK
+854 

>member
-1 MTPPAPNDLDPAG
+1 MHPEPSSPIFV
-14 PARGLSSE
+14 RGLSTE
-22 EARARQARFGP
+22 EARARQARVGP
-33 NLLTR
+33 NLLTQ
-38 RERRGLVQV
+38 RERRGWLQAV
-47 AGAVLSEP
+47 GAVLSEP

-63 AGLYLL
+63 AGLYLV

-78 LSAFAVLSVALVIWQ
+78 LSAFAVLSVVLVIWQ
-93 ERRSAR
+93 EHRSAR

-106 LAAPQVRAWRDGRPC
+106 LAAPQVRVWRDGQPC
-121 VIAARDLVPGDFIA
+121 VIAARDLVPGDVIA

-144 DAVLREAAS
+144 DAVLREAAT

-165 APVLKRPWPEGSG
+165 APVHKRPVSG
-178 DGEDA
+178 AADTADA
-183 CRLHAGT
+183 VSRLHAGT
-190 LVVAGEGVAEV
+190 LVVAGQGVAEV
-201 TAIGAYTAMGRI
+201 IAIGADTAMGRI

-226 LQRQLRAL
+226 LQRQLRQL
-234 VRWLALGALAVS
+234 VRWLALGALGVS
-246 ALVVLW
+246 SLLVVW
-252 YGLRV
+252 YGLRA

-326 NRMRVRVLVVM
+326 NRMRVHSLVVM
-337 DAGAGVVQ
+337 DANASTAQ
-345 SHTLPLPPGEP
+345 ALPDA
-356 LPEPAHGLLE
+356 AHGLLE

-373 RGGAEPMD
+373 RGGIEPMD
-381 AALYAQ
+381 AALYLQ
-387 GDASLAGTEHLHPR
+387 GDASLAGTDRLHPR
-401 WRIAQAQGI
+401 WRMAQAHGI
-410 TPELLAVT
+410 TPDLMAVT
-418 QDWVGED
+418 HVWVGED
-425 GLHHVAAKGAPEA
+425 GLHRVAAKGAPEA
-438 IADLCHLSPEAREA
+438 IADLCRLSPAARHA
-452 LRGQS
+452 LREQA

-467 LAVAR
+467 LAVAQGQDR
-472 APGQAQPLAH
+472 LQPAPH
-482 PHDHAF
+482 PRDNHF
-488 TLLGL
+488 TLRGL
-493 VAFEDPLRP
+493 VAFEDPLRA
-502 SVPAAVAQAHAAG
+502 SVPEAVAQAHRAG

-536 GIATQAG
+536 GIDVQAG
-543 VLTGRQLR
+543 VLTGHQLQ
-551 DLDDEALAQAVRHV
+551 DMDDAALAQAVRQV
-565 RVFAR
+565 RVYAR
-570 VAPEDKL
+570 VTPQDKL
-577 RLVRALDRNGEV
+577 RLVRAFDRNGEV

-704 QARGLMTRPPRAANA
+704 QARGLMERPPRAANA
-719 PLVDRSL
+719 LLVDRAL
-726 VVLAVLQGAGVLGVA
+726 VMRALAQGAGLLAVA
-741 LTAYALALGS
+741 LAAYALALGA
-751 GLQSDQARALAFV
+751 GMPANEARTLAFV
-764 ALTVGNLSLVAVN
+764 GLTAGNLAMVAVN
-777 AGAGLLA
+777 AGAGLPL
-784 RDLLGPA
+784 RDLWGPQ
-791 FRSFQVVT
+791 FRSFQIV
-799 VLAAALMVLALTVP
+799 AAIAIALMVMAITVP
-813 AVRDLMRFALP
+813 AVRDLMKFASP
-824 PAAALLAVLITV
+824 PAGALAGVLAAVGAVMVLA
-836 AMVMALVWRLQS
+836 WRLQP
-848 QRLFAI
+848 QRP
-854 SERKTVK
+854 

>member
-1 MTPPAPNDLDPAG
+1 MTPAPDAPH
-14 PARGLSSE
+14 PARGLSTG
-22 EARARQARFGP
+22 EARARRARFGP
-33 NLLTR
+33 NLLTS
-38 RERRGLVQV
+38 RERQGLRQTVV
-47 AGAVLSEP
+47 AVLREP

-63 AGLYLL
+63 AGLYLA

-78 LSAFAVLSVALVIWQ
+78 LSAFAVLSVSLVVWQ
-93 ERRSAR
+93 EQRSAR

-106 LAAPQVRAWRDGRPC
+106 LAAPQVRVWRDGRPI
-121 VIAARDLVPGDFIA
+121 VIAASELVPGDFIE
-135 VAEGERVTA
+135 VGEGERVTA
-144 DAVLREAAS
+144 DAVLRESGA

-165 APVLKRPWPEGSG
+165 APVHKRPAPVG
-178 DGEDA
+178 DAADDEA
-183 CRLHAGT
+183 SRLYAGT
-190 LVVAGEGVAEV
+190 LVVAGAGVAEV
-201 TAIGAYTAMGRI
+201 LAIGAETAMGRI

-226 LQRQLRAL
+226 LQRHLGEL

-246 ALVVLW
+246 SLLVLW

-298 VLARR
+298 VLVRR

-312 ATVLCVDK
+312 VTVLCVDK

-326 NRMRVRVLVVM
+326 NRMQVRALVATGQ
-337 DAGAGVVQ
+337 DAGAALAV
-345 SHTLPLPPGEP
+345 TLPLPEGQA
-356 LPEPAHGLLE
+356 LPEAAQDLLAC
-366 YAMLASQ
+366 AMLASQ

-381 AALYAQ
+381 AALHAQ
-387 GDASLAGTEHLHPR
+387 GDASLAGTVHLHPR
-401 WRIAQAQGI
+401 WRLVRSHGI

-418 QDWVGED
+418 QDWLGED
-425 GLHHVAAKGAPEA
+425 GLHQVAAKGAPEA
-438 IADLCHLSPEAREA
+438 IADLCHLAPPAREA
-452 LRGQS
+452 LHAQA
-457 QALATRGLRV
+457 QALATQGLRV

-472 APGQAQPLAH
+472 GQGLPQPARH
-482 PHDHAF
+482 PHDHDF

-502 SVPAAVAQAHAAG
+502 SVPGAVDQARRAG
-515 IAVVMITGDHPA
+515 ISVVMITGDHPD
-527 TALAIAAQA
+527 TARAIAIQA
-536 GIATQAG
+536 GLDVQAG

-551 DLDDEALAQAVRHV
+551 TLDDTALAQAVRQV
-565 RVFAR
+565 RVYAR

-632 FGRIVEGVRLGR
+632 FGRIVDGVRLGR

-654 TYILAIHV
+654 TYIIAVHV

-704 QARGLMTRPPRAANA
+704 PARGLMERPPRSASA

-726 VVLAVLQGAGVLGVA
+726 VMRAALQGAGLLGVA
-741 LTAYALALGS
+741 LTAYALAIAS
-751 GLQSDQARALAFV
+751 GVSNDEARALAFV
-764 ALTVGNLSLVAVN
+764 ALTAGNLALVAVN
-777 AGAGLLA
+777 AGAGLPA
-784 RDLLGPA
+784 RELFGPA
-791 FRSFQVVT
+791 FRSFHAVALVAT
-799 VLAAALMVLALTVP
+799 GLMVLALAVP
-813 AVRDLMRFALP
+813 AVRDLMKFAAPSPQALAGVL
-824 PAAALLAVLITV
+824 AAVGVATALA
-836 AMVMALVWRLQS
+836 WRIRPV
-848 QRLFAI
+848 RL
-854 SERKTVK
+854 

>member
-1 MTPPAPNDLDPAG
+1 MDPAPDSPI
-14 PARGLSSE
+14 PVRGLSTE
-22 EARARQARFGP
+22 EARARQVRFGP
-33 NLLTR
+33 NLLTQ
-38 RERRGLVQV
+38 RERRGLRQALV
-47 AGAVLSEP
+47 AVLGEP

-63 AGLYLL
+63 AGLYLV

-78 LSAFAVLSVALVIWQ
+78 LSAFALLSVALVVWQ

-106 LAAPQVRAWRDGRPC
+106 LAAPQVRAWRDGRAC

-144 DAVLREAAS
+144 DAVLRES
-153 LSVDESLLTGES
+153 GGLSVDESLLTGES
-165 APVLKRPWPEGSG
+165 APVHKRPAPAA
-178 DGEDA
+178 DAAGEDA
-183 CRLHAGT
+183 SRLHAGT
-190 LVVAGEGVAEV
+190 LVVAGVGVAEV
-201 TAIGAYTAMGRI
+201 IAIGANTAMGRI

-226 LQRQLRAL
+226 LQRHLREL

-246 ALVVLW
+246 SLLVLW
-252 YGLRV
+252 YGLRA

-264 LAGIALAMAML
+264 LAGIALAMALL

-312 ATVLCVDK
+312 VTVLCVDK

-326 NRMRVRVLVVM
+326 NRMRVRTLVTM
-337 DAGAGVVQ
+337 DACAARP
-345 SHTLPLPPGEP
+345 SDFTLPPSEGKQ
-356 LPEPAHGLLE
+356 LPELALCLLE
-366 YAMLASQ
+366 HAALAAQ

-381 AALYAQ
+381 AALHAQ
-387 GDASLAGTEHLHPR
+387 GDASLAGNDRLHPR
-401 WRIAQAQGI
+401 WQLARAHGI
-410 TPELLAVT
+410 TPDLLAVT
-418 QDWVGED
+418 QDWVAED
-425 GLHHVAAKGAPEA
+425 GLHRASAKGAPEA
-438 IADLCHLSPEAREA
+438 IADLCHLAPEAREA
-452 LRGQS
+452 LRA
-457 QALATRGLRV
+457 QAQVLAARGLRV

-472 APGQAQPLAH
+472 GEARPDSAPQ
-482 PHDHAF
+482 PHDNEF

-493 VAFEDPLRP
+493 VAFEDPLRA
-502 SVPAAVAQAHAAG
+502 SVPGAVALAQRAG

-536 GIATQAG
+536 GIATEAG
-543 VLTGRQLR
+543 VLTGQQMRA
-551 DLDDEALAQAVRHV
+551 LDDEALARAVRQV

-577 RLVRALDRNGEV
+577 RLVRVLDRNGEV

-654 TYILAIHV
+654 TYILAVHV

-684 VVVTEMIIDPV
+684 VVVTEMIIDPI

-704 QARGLMTRPPRAANA
+704 QARGLMERPPRPARA

-726 VVLAVLQGAGVLGVA
+726 VVVAVAQGAVLLGVA
-741 LTAYALALGS
+741 LAAYAWSLADGRPV
-751 GLQSDQARALAFV
+751 DEARALAFV
-764 ALTVGNLSLVAVN
+764 ALTAGNLSLVAVN
-777 AGAGLLA
+777 AGAGLPA
-784 RDLLGPA
+784 RELVGSA
-791 FRSFQVVT
+791 FRAFHWVAVGAT
-799 VLAAALMVLALTVP
+799 GLVVLALTVP
-813 AVRDLMRFALP
+813 AVRELMKLSPPSPGALAGVL
-824 PAAALLAVLITV
+824 AAVGGVTALA
-836 AMVMALVWRLQS
+836 WW
-848 QRLFAI
+848 QRQQGHH
-854 SERKTVK
+854 

>member
-1 MTPPAPNDLDPAG
+1 MTPGSPTDADLAAPV
-14 PARGLSSE
+14 RGLSSQ
-22 EARARQARFGP
+22 EARARQARVGP

-38 RERRGLVQV
+38 RERRGLWHVV
-47 AGAVLSEP
+47 KTVLSEP
-55 MFLLLLVA
+55 MFLLLLAA

-78 LSAFAVLSVALVIWQ
+78 LSAFAVLSVALVVWQ
-93 ERRSAR
+93 EQRSAR

-106 LAAPQVRAWRDGRPC
+106 LAAPQVRVWRDGRRC

-135 VAEGERVTA
+135 VGEGERVTA
-144 DAVLREAAS
+144 DAVLREAGT

-165 APVLKRPWPEGSG
+165 APVHKRPLTEGGLADPADS
-178 DGEDA
+178 
-183 CRLHAGT
+183 RLHAGT
-190 LVVAGEGVAEV
+190 LVVSGEGVAEV
-201 TAIGAYTAMGRI
+201 TAIGADTAMGRI

-226 LQRQLRAL
+226 LQRQLREL
-234 VRWLALGALAVS
+234 VRWLALGAVAVS
-246 ALVVLW
+246 SLLVLW
-252 YGLRV
+252 YGLRA

-326 NRMRVRVLVVM
+326 NRMRVRTLVAM
-337 DAGAGVVQ
+337 DPAAAHVQ
-345 SHTLPLPPGEP
+345 SHTLPLPAGQA
-356 LPEPAHGLLE
+356 LPAAAHGLLE

-373 RGGAEPMD
+373 RAGAEPMD
-381 AALYAQ
+381 AALHAQ
-387 GDASLAGTEHLHPR
+387 GEDSLAGTERLHPR
-401 WRIAQAQGI
+401 WRIARAHGI
-410 TPELLAVT
+410 TPDLLAVT
-418 QDWVGED
+418 QDWVDEAGR
-425 GLHHVAAKGAPEA
+425 HRVAAKGAPEA
-438 IADLCHLSPEAREA
+438 IAELCHLPSEAREA
-452 LRGQS
+452 LRA
-457 QALATRGLRV
+457 QAQILAARGLRV

-472 APGQAQPLAH
+472 GQGQAQPAPH
-482 PHDHAF
+482 PHDYDF

-502 SVPAAVAQAHAAG
+502 SVPGAVAQAHAAG

-527 TALAIAAQA
+527 TALAIASQA

-543 VLTGRQLR
+543 VLTGRQLQAM
-551 DLDDEALAQAVRHV
+551 DDDALAQAVRDV

-654 TYILAIHV
+654 TYIIAIHV

-704 QARGLMTRPPRAANA
+704 QARGLMERPPRAANA
-719 PLVDRSL
+719 PLVDRSM
-726 VVLAVLQGAGVLGVA
+726 VMLAVMQGAGLLGVA
-741 LTAYALALGS
+741 LAAYALALMS
-751 GLQSDQARALAFV
+751 GLHADQARALAFV
-764 ALTVGNLSLVAVN
+764 ALTAGNLSLVAVN
-777 AGAGLLA
+777 AGTGLSVGDLA
-784 RDLLGPA
+784 SPA

-799 VLAAALMVLALTVP
+799 VLAAGLMALALAVP
-813 AVRDLMRFALP
+813 AVRDLMKFALP
-824 PAAALLAVLITV
+824 PLAGL
-836 AMVMALVWRLQS
+836 ALVLAAVAVVTALAWRF
-848 QRLFAI
+848 RPVRA
-854 SERKTVK
+854 

>member
-1 MTPPAPNDLDPAG
+1 MHPEPSSPIFV
-14 PARGLSSE
+14 RGLSTE
-22 EARARQARFGP
+22 EARARQARVGP
-33 NLLTR
+33 NLLTQ
-38 RERRGLVQV
+38 RERRGWLQAV
-47 AGAVLSEP
+47 GAVLSEP

-63 AGLYLL
+63 AGLYLV

-78 LSAFAVLSVALVIWQ
+78 LSAFAVLSVVLVIWQ
-93 ERRSAR
+93 EHRSAR

-106 LAAPQVRAWRDGRPC
+106 LAAPQVRVWRDGQPC
-121 VIAARDLVPGDFIA
+121 VIAARDLVPGDVIA

-144 DAVLREAAS
+144 DAVLREAAT

-165 APVLKRPWPEGSG
+165 APVHKRPVSG
-178 DGEDA
+178 AADTADA
-183 CRLHAGT
+183 VSRLHAGT
-190 LVVAGEGVAEV
+190 LVVAGQGVAEV
-201 TAIGAYTAMGRI
+201 IAIGADTAMGRI

-226 LQRQLRAL
+226 LQRQLRQL
-234 VRWLALGALAVS
+234 VRWLALGALGVS
-246 ALVVLW
+246 SLLVVW
-252 YGLRV
+252 YGLRA

-326 NRMRVRVLVVM
+326 NRMRVHSLVVM
-337 DAGAGVVQ
+337 DANASTAQ
-345 SHTLPLPPGEP
+345 ALPDA
-356 LPEPAHGLLE
+356 AHGLLE

-373 RGGAEPMD
+373 RGGIEPMD
-381 AALYAQ
+381 AALYLQ
-387 GDASLAGTEHLHPR
+387 GDASLAGTDRLHPR
-401 WRIAQAQGI
+401 WRMAQAHGI
-410 TPELLAVT
+410 TPDLMAVT
-418 QDWVGED
+418 HVWVGED
-425 GLHHVAAKGAPEA
+425 GLHRVAAKGAPEA
-438 IADLCHLSPEAREA
+438 IADLCRLSPAARHA
-452 LRGQS
+452 LREQA

-467 LAVAR
+467 LAVAQGQDR
-472 APGQAQPLAH
+472 LQPAPH
-482 PHDHAF
+482 PRDNHF
-488 TLLGL
+488 TLRVL
-493 VAFEDPLRP
+493 VAFEDPLRA
-502 SVPAAVAQAHAAG
+502 SVPEAVAQAHRAG

-536 GIATQAG
+536 GIDVQAG
-543 VLTGRQLR
+543 VLTGHQLQ
-551 DLDDEALAQAVRHV
+551 DMDDAALAQAVRQV
-565 RVFAR
+565 RVYAR
-570 VAPEDKL
+570 VTPQDKL
-577 RLVRALDRNGEV
+577 RLVRAFDRNGEV

-704 QARGLMTRPPRAANA
+704 QARGLMERPPRAANA
-719 PLVDRSL
+719 LLVDRAL
-726 VVLAVLQGAGVLGVA
+726 VMRALAQGAGLLAVA
-741 LTAYALALGS
+741 LAAYALALGA
-751 GLQSDQARALAFV
+751 GMPANEARTLAFV
-764 ALTVGNLSLVAVN
+764 GLTAGNLAMVAVN
-777 AGAGLLA
+777 AGAGLPL
-784 RDLLGPA
+784 RDLWGPQ
-791 FRSFQVVT
+791 FRSFQIV
-799 VLAAALMVLALTVP
+799 AAIAIALMVMAITVP
-813 AVRDLMRFALP
+813 AVRDLMKFASP
-824 PAAALLAVLITV
+824 PAGALAGVLAAVGAVMVLA
-836 AMVMALVWRLQS
+836 WRLQP
-848 QRLFAI
+848 QRP
-854 SERKTVK
+854 

>member
-1 MTPPAPNDLDPAG
+1 MQLSHCPARRTYDGPMDPAPVPPLA
-14 PARGLSSE
+14 ARGLSTA
-22 EARARQARFGP
+22 EARARQVRFGP
-33 NLLTR
+33 NLLTQS
-38 RERRGLVQV
+38 ERRGLRQTVV
-47 AGAVLSEP
+47 AVLGEP

-63 AGLYLL
+63 AGLYLA

-78 LSAFAVLSVALVIWQ
+78 LSAFAVLSVTLVVWQ
-93 ERRSAR
+93 EQRSAR

-106 LAAPQVRAWRDGRPC
+106 LAAPQVRVWRDGQPV
-121 VIAARDLVPGDFIA
+121 VIPARDLVPGDFIA
-135 VAEGERVTA
+135 VGEGERVTA
-144 DAVLREAAS
+144 DAVLRESGA

-165 APVLKRPWPEGSG
+165 APVHKRPASG
-178 DGEDA
+178 ADA
-183 CRLHAGT
+183 AGADASRLHAGT
-190 LVVAGEGVAEV
+190 LVVAGAGVAEV
-201 TAIGAYTAMGRI
+201 LAIGADTAMGRI

-226 LQRQLRAL
+226 LQRHLREL

-246 ALVVLW
+246 SLLVLW
-252 YGLRV
+252 YGLRA

-264 LAGIALAMAML
+264 LAGIALAMALL

-326 NRMRVRVLVVM
+326 NRMQVRTLVAM
-337 DAGAGVVQ
+337 GADASAAQ
-345 SHTLPLPPGEP
+345 AATLPLPVGQA
-356 LPEPAHGLLE
+356 LPETAQDLLAHAL
-366 YAMLASQ
+366 LASQ

-381 AALYAQ
+381 TALHVQ
-387 GDASLAGTEHLHPR
+387 GDASLAGTRHLHPR
-401 WRIAQAQGI
+401 WRLVRSLGI

-418 QDWVGED
+418 QDWVDED
-425 GLHHVAAKGAPEA
+425 GQHRVVAKGAPEA
-438 IADLCHLSPEAREA
+438 IADLCHLVPPAREA
-452 LRGQS
+452 LRVQA
-457 QALATRGLRV
+457 QALATQGLRV

-472 APGQAQPLAH
+472 GRGLAHPARH
-482 PHDHAF
+482 PHDHDF

-493 VAFEDPLRP
+493 VAFEDPLRA
-502 SVPAAVAQAHAAG
+502 SVPAAVDQARRAG
-515 IAVVMITGDHPA
+515 IAVVMITGDHPD
-527 TALAIAAQA
+527 TARAIAVQA
-536 GIATQAG
+536 GIDAQAG
-543 VLTGRQLR
+543 VLTGSQLR
-551 DLDDEALAQAVRHV
+551 ALDDAGLARAVRQV
-565 RVFAR
+565 RIYAR

-654 TYILAIHV
+654 TYIIAIHV

-667 ALLPLLLG
+667 ALLPLLMG

-704 QARGLMTRPPRAANA
+704 PARGLMERPPRSASA

-726 VVLAVLQGAGVLGVA
+726 AIRAAAQGVGLLGVA
-741 LTAYALALGS
+741 LLAYALALGAE
-751 GLQSDQARALAFV
+751 LPVNEARALSFV
-764 ALTVGNLSLVAVN
+764 ALTAGNLSLVAVN
-777 AGAGLLA
+777 AGVGLTA
-784 RDLLGPA
+784 RDLFTGA
-791 FRSFQVVT
+791 FRSFWWVAAV
-799 VLAAALMVLALTVP
+799 AAALVAIALTVP
-813 AVRDLMRFALP
+813 AVQALMKLAP
-824 PAAALLAVLITV
+824 PAPG
-836 AMVMALVWRLQS
+836 ALVGVLAAVGGFTVLAWRLRS
-848 QRLFAI
+848 
-854 SERKTVK
+854 